1 MTTSDG
7 RPVLKYSD
15 LMHKGR
21 LFEADAVTEE
31 GIAAAAAAR
40 VRAERLNAL
49 QAQTAAAGPSS
60 ATAATAAP
68 AVTKP
73 PAEDSDEEGFLHA
86 TALEG
91 LPDHLR
97 RSDSQDSDSDVH
109 VSGQEEEEQHAAE
122 SVHKAQQDARKDKQA
137 DSKPL

>member
-1 MTTSDG
+1 MQ
-7 RPVLKYSD
+7 
-15 LMHKGR
+15 KGR
-21 LFEADAVTEE
+21 VFEADAVTEE
-31 GIAAAAAAR
+31 GLAAASAAR

-60 ATAATAAP
+60 AAAAAAAP
-68 AVTKP
+68 AVVTKP
-73 PAEDSDEEGFLHA
+73 PSEDSDEEGFLHA
-86 TALEG
+86 TALEA

-97 RSDSQDSDSDVH
+97 RSDSQDSDSDVL

-122 SVHKAQQDARKDKQA
+122 SAHNKVQQEARKDKQP